1 MNETDKH
8 NAPLFKNWNYWYVL
22 VIVFL
27 AVLIF
32 LFYTLTKR
40 FA

>member
-1 MNETDKH
+1 MSDLEKN
-8 NAPLFKNWNYWYVL
+8 NAPLFKNWNYWYLL
-22 VIVFL
+22 VIIFL

>member
-1 MNETDKH
+1 MQDHNND
-8 NAPLFKNWNYWYVL
+8 NAPLFKNWNYWYLL

-27 AVLIF
+27 AVLIL